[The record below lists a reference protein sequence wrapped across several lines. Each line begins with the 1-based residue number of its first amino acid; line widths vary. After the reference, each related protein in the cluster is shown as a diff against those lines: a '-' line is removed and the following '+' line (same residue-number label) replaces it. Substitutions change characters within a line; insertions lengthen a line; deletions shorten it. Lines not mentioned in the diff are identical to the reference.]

1 MKRFLFLICFL
12 SLYDS
17 PASTFESIPEMR
29 LQAEAG
35 DTETQYQLA
44 LRLTNRP
51 AAFQKLDEARSWHE
65 KASAAGH
72 TKATTALALFLL
84 EGLGG
89 PVDETHGLELLQ
101 TSAEKGEP
109 LALLNLGNLHERGR
123 LVEQDRGE
131 AAALYKSAARAGS
144 IEAKVRLGALYY
156 HSPNDESPDYDRA
169 FPLFLEAAET
179 GNADALNYLGAMYE
193 FGQGAKP
200 DCALA
205 RQYYEKAAWQN
216 HAKAQGN
223 LGNLLRFGPSGEQDL
238 LQAYRWYWLGAQKND
253 PNSMMGLAVLKQSL
267 SPAQRAEAEAGLWK
281 MQNRLDGGDSSEDS
295 SEK

>member
-12 SLYDS
+12 SLCDS
-17 PASTFESIPEMR
+17 PASTSESIPEMR

-51 AAFQKLDEARSWHE
+51 TAFQKLDEARSWHE

-72 TKATTALALFLL
+72 SKATTALALFLL

-89 PVDETHGLELLQ
+89 PVDETRGLELLQ
-101 TSAEKGEP
+101 NSAKKGEP

-123 LVEQDRGE
+123 LVEQDHHK
-131 AAALYKSAARAGS
+131 AAALYESSARAGS
-144 IEAKVRLGALYY
+144 IEAKVRLGEFYY

-169 FPLFLEAAET
+169 FPLFLEAAEA
-179 GNADALNYLGAMYE
+179 GNADAQNYLGVMYE
-193 FGQGAKP
+193 FGQGVQP
-200 DCALA
+200 DRVLA
-205 RQYYEKAAWQN
+205 RQYYEKAAWKN

-223 LGNLLRFGPSGEQDL
+223 LGNLLRFAPAGESDL
-238 LQAYRWYWLGAQKND
+238 LEAYRWYSFGAQKND

-267 SPAQRAEAEAGLWK
+267 TPEQRAEAEAGLWK
-281 MQNRLDGGDSSEDS
+281 MQNRIDGRDSSKDS
-295 SEK
+295 TEK